1 MCDCTCNDP
10 ATALAVLAAH
20 AECGHG
26 REGLRQMLGSSQ
38 LLQSCLGL
46 ESQLAMR
53 GLCCLE
59 CSLAQTQPHVS
70 LAAPA
75 SQANTGPSPKRL
87 HSNEHAVVAAD
98 VAAGQCSLLL
108 LEIFWQLT
116 PFVGVSV
123 TAGTDRKACKR
134 SCIGCS

>member
-1 MCDCTCNDP
+1 MCDCTCNNP

-38 LLQSCLGL
+38 QLQSCLGL
-46 ESQLAMR
+46 GSQLAVR
-53 GLCCLE
+53 GLCSLE

-75 SQANTGPSPKRL
+75 SQANTAPSPKRL
-87 HSNEHAVVAAD
+87 HSNEHTVVVVYLAAE
-98 VAAGQCSLLL
+98 QCAPLLL
-108 LEIFWQLT
+108 
-116 PFVGVSV
+116 
-123 TAGTDRKACKR
+123 
-134 SCIGCS
+134 